1 MPRIAQ
7 KTHAQVNQEFLEK
20 WKKEIMILR
29 MQIEILRTHAT
40 TMVSQYRRIKK
51 MKEVIASSENKAK
64 FIQIDWSENVALH
77 ETRLEKSQYLYIPI
91 TRSVNTTIL
100 YEQSKTTSHGTIS
113 DGKSHGA

>member
-1 MPRIAQ
+1 
-7 KTHAQVNQEFLEK
+7 
-20 WKKEIMILR
+20 MILR

-40 TMVSQYRRIKK
+40 TLVSQYRRIKK

-91 TRSVNTTIL
+91 TR
-100 YEQSKTTSHGTIS
+100 
-113 DGKSHGA
+113 